1 MKKTYDLIDLDC
13 AVCAGKMQDAVAK
26 IEGIAGVEVS
36 FIKQK
41 MTIEF
46 AENADPDKLMK
57 KVCKAISKVE
67 PDCEVVL

>member
-13 AVCAGKMQDAVAK
+13 AVCAQKMQDAVAK
-26 IEGIAGVEVS
+26 LDGVDAVEVS

-41 MTIEF
+41 MSIDF
-46 AENADPDKLMK
+46 AEGADVDKLMK
-57 KVCKAISKVE
+57 KVCKTIAKVE

>member
-13 AVCAGKMQDAVAK
+13 AVCAQKMQDAVSK
-26 IEGIAGVEVS
+26 LDGIAGAEVS

-41 MTIEF
+41 MTLEF
-46 AENADPDKLMK
+46 ADGADVDKLMK
-57 KVCKAISKVE
+57 KVCKTIAKVE